1 VRTAHHLPGPR
12 AKKQYFKNGDNI
24 MEISTIVFWL
34 IILALVIYVINI
46 YNTLVTLKNRYQ
58 NAFSQIEVQ
67 LKRRYDLIP
76 NLVETAKGYM
86 QHERETLDAVT
97 TARNDAAAILKAMG
111 SGDVSGVDLGKLAA
125 AENTLQG
132 ALGKLNVTMEAY
144 PDLKASENMQQLSE
158 ELTTTENR
166 IAFARQG
173 FNDAVMGYNTYRQSF
188 PPVVLAATFGHPI
201 DAELLEFDDSA
212 QIQVAPKVAF

>member
-1 VRTAHHLPGPR
+1 
-12 AKKQYFKNGDNI
+12 

-34 IILALVIYVINI
+34 VLLALVIYIVSI
-46 YNTLVTLKNRYQ
+46 YNRLVTLKNRYL
-58 NAFSQIEVQ
+58 NGFAQIEVQ

-76 NLVETAKGYM
+76 NLVETAKAYM
-86 QHERETLDAVT
+86 AHERETLDAVV
-97 TARNDAAAILKAMG
+97 TARNEAAAVLKALEG
-111 SGDVSGVDLGKLAA
+111 GQLGGADLAKLAS

-173 FNDAVMGYNTYRQSF
+173 YNDAVMAFNTYRQSF
-188 PPVVLAATFGHPI
+188 PPVFFAAKFGHPE
-201 DAELLEFDDSA
+201 DAELLEFDDTV
-212 QIQVAPKVAF
+212 QIQAAPKVEF

>member
-1 VRTAHHLPGPR
+1 
-12 AKKQYFKNGDNI
+12 
-24 MEISTIVFWL
+24 MEFSTIVFWL
-34 IILALVIYVINI
+34 VLLGLVFYIVNI
-46 YNTLVTLKNRYQ
+46 YNTLVTLKNRFL

-86 QHERETLDAVT
+86 QHERETLDAVI
-97 TARNDAAAILKAMG
+97 TARNEAAAILKAL
-111 SGDVSGVDLGKLAA
+111 GDGGAGGAEIKQLAG
-125 AENTLQG
+125 AETALRG
-132 ALGKLNVTMEAY
+132 AMGKLNVTMEAY

-166 IAFARQG
+166 VAYARQG
-173 FNDAVMGYNTYRQSF
+173 YNDAVMGYNSYRQSF
-188 PPVVLAATFGHPI
+188 PPVFFAGKFGHPS

-212 QIQVAPKVAF
+212 EIQAAPKVSF

>member
-1 VRTAHHLPGPR
+1 
-12 AKKQYFKNGDNI
+12 

-34 IILALVIYVINI
+34 VILGLVIYVITI
-46 YNTLVTLKNRYQ
+46 FNTLVTLKNRYL

-76 NLVETAKGYM
+76 NLVETARGYM

-97 TARNDAAAILKAMG
+97 TARNDAAAVLKALGENTIG
-111 SGDVSGVDLGKLAA
+111 SADMAKLAS
-125 AENTLQG
+125 AENALQG

-166 IAFARQG
+166 VAYARPG
-173 FNDAVMGYNTYRQSF
+173 YNDAVMAYNTYRQSF
-188 PPVVLAATFGHPI
+188 PPVVLAGTFGHPV
-201 DAELLEFDDSA
+201 DAQLLEFDDSA
-212 QIQVAPKVAF
+212 QIQAAPTVSF

>member
-1 VRTAHHLPGPR
+1 MG
-12 AKKQYFKNGDNI
+12 
-24 MEISTIVFWL
+24 STIFWL
-34 IILALVIYVINI
+34 VLLGLVIYIISI
-46 YNTLVTLKNRYQ
+46 YNRLVTLRNRFK
-58 NAFSQIEVQ
+58 NAFAQIEVQ

-86 QHERETLDAVT
+86 AHERETLDAVV
-97 TARNDAAAILKAMG
+97 TARNEAAAVLKALEG
-111 SGDVSGVDLGKLAA
+111 GQLGGADLAKLAS

-173 FNDAVMGYNTYRQSF
+173 FNDAVMAYNTYRQSF
-188 PPVVLAATFGHPI
+188 PPVFFAAKFGHPD
-201 DAELLEFDDSA
+201 DAQLLEFDDTV
-212 QIQVAPKVAF
+212 QIQAAPKVEF